1 MISCERIKN
10 MKKQKLI
17 SIPEKEYKRLKRLDE
32 RQIQMKPL
40 IMQLA
45 NLVRQKKN
53 G

>member
-1 MISCERIKN
+1 MKN
-10 MKKQKLI
+10 KKLI
-17 SIPEKEYKRLKRLDE
+17 SISEKEYKRLKRLNE

-45 NLVRQKKN
+45 NLIRQKKN